1 MHYKTSEI
9 AKISGVSSRTLRYY
23 DEINLLKANKI
34 DSNGYR
40 VYTDNEVDKLQMIL
54 FYREMGLPLEE
65 IRTLISSNDFN
76 QDEALN
82 NHLTTLIAKKISLE
96 KMILNVTQTINARKE
111 GTKMSNNEKFNGLEF
126 IAQNESKY
134 GDELREKYGD
144 EVINKS
150 FEKLK
155 KASYQDIQTAT
166 ETLNNSL
173 LTAFKTNDPSSDK
186 AQHACENHKKLL
198 LMTWPDGLY
207 SKQSQLALVESFT
220 QDDRFISYYENLEK
234 GMMNFFYQATK
245 IYCEL

>member
-9 AKISGVSSRTLRYY
+9 AKISGVSARTLRYY

-34 DSNGYR
+34 DVNGYR

-54 FYREMGLPLEE
+54 FYREMGMPLEE
-65 IRTLISSNDFN
+65 IRTLISSNDFD

-82 NHLTTLIAKKISLE
+82 NHLATLVAKKVSLE

-126 IAQNESKY
+126 IAENESKY

-155 KASYQDIQTAT
+155 KASYQDIQNAT

-173 LTAFKTNDPSSDK
+173 LTAFKTNDPSSTE
-186 AQHACENHKKLL
+186 AQNACENYQKLL

-207 SKQSQLALVESFT
+207 SKESQLALVKSFM

-234 GMMNFFYQATK
+234 GLMEFFYKATK
-245 IYCEL
+245 IYCNL